1 MRPRRRSRVGAL
13 CATLLLLP
21 LWACSAPG
29 PAAAPSLAAQAPG
42 APGIDAVWDAA
53 DKQGL
58 GTATGTASTLWY
70 TLGDG
75 ITDEVYY
82 PQVDTP
88 DTHDLQYLVTDGSS
102 FTDQEKTDT
111 VHDVA
116 LADVRSLSYRQT
128 NTARNGRYRIT
139 KTYATDPARS
149 TLLIRTRFQVLSGG
163 PLRLYALYNPSL
175 GGRGMGDTGASA
187 SGQLVASDGPVASAL
202 AASTGFTQQTS
213 GYSGTPSDGFQDLTA
228 HHALTATYGV
238 AETPGNLVQTAELP
252 VGGDT
257 TFTLALGFGPTR
269 AAAAAAAGASLSTG
283 WDAVDGRYLAGWHD
297 YLGSLSPPPRSVTD
311 AGLTDLYTRAEMVLA
326 AHEDKLHR
334 GAFVASL
341 TVPWGE
347 AINADT
353 CCVPGY
359 HAVWARDLYETATA
373 EIAIGDPAAANRAL
387 DYLFTTQERPDGS
400 YPQNARLDGTPVFP
414 SLQLDE
420 VAYPIILAWQLGR
433 GDAATWAKI
442 KPTAEFLSHRGPRT
456 PEERW
461 EEAGGY
467 SPSTLAAEIAG
478 LICAAAL
485 ADDNHDHGAAAYYR
499 QVADSWQRQVVSW
512 TFTTTGALAPHG
524 YFERIDDDGNPDDG
538 HPLTVANGGGTW
550 DERDVVDA
558 GFLELAR
565 LGVLRADDPH
575 ITMSLPVIDA
585 TIAVDTPE
593 GRFWHRYNHDGYGET
608 ASGAPYT
615 GTGVGRAWPI
625 FTGERGEYELAAG
638 DPADAAGLLR
648 TMAASADAG
657 GLIPEQVWDQPDADG
672 FALGRGTGSATPLAW
687 SEAQFIRLAVSLSAG
702 RDVETPAIVAD
713 RYAR

>member
-1 MRPRRRSRVGAL
+1 MRPRRRFRVGAL
-13 CATLLLLP
+13 CAALLLVP
-21 LWACSAPG
+21 LWSSAP
-29 PAAAPSLAAQAPG
+29 ARAAQAPG

-58 GTATGTASTLWY
+58 GTSTTTTSTLWY
-70 TLGDG
+70 TLGSG
-75 ITDEVYY
+75 IVNEVYY

-111 VHDVA
+111 VHEVA
-116 LADVRSLSYRQT
+116 LADPRALSYRQT

-139 KTYATDPARS
+139 KTYVTDPARS
-149 TLLIRTRFQVLSGG
+149 TLLVRTRFQVLSGG
-163 PLRLYALYNPSL
+163 PLRLYVLYNPSL

-187 SGQLVASDGPVASAL
+187 DGRLVANDGPVASAL
-202 AASTGFTQQTS
+202 AASTGFAEQTS
-213 GYSGTPSDGFQDLTA
+213 GYSGTASDGYQDLTA
-228 HHALTATYGV
+228 HHALTAGYDA
-238 AETPGNLVQTAELP
+238 AETPGNLVQTAEIP
-252 VGGDT
+252 VGASTDT

-269 AAAAAAAGASLSTG
+269 AAAASTASASLDAG
-283 WDAVDGRYLAGWHD
+283 WDAVAGQFDAGWHD
-297 YLGSLSPPPRSVTD
+297 YLDSLSPTPRSVVD

-326 AHEDKLHR
+326 AHEDKIHR

-347 AINADT
+347 ALNADT

-373 EIAIGDPAAANRAL
+373 EIAVGDAAAANRAL
-387 DYLFTTQERPDGS
+387 DYLFTTQERADGS

-420 VAYPIILAWQLGR
+420 VAYPMILAWQLGR
-433 GDAATWAKI
+433 DDAATWAKV
-442 KPTAEFLSHRGPRT
+442 KPSAEFLTRRGPRT

-485 ADDNHDHGAAAYYR
+485 ADANHDPADAAEYR
-499 QVADSWQRQVVSW
+499 RVADSWQRQVVSW
-512 TFTTTGALAPHG
+512 TFTTTGTLANHG

-538 HPLTVANGGGTW
+538 HPLTIANGGGIW

-558 GFLELAR
+558 GFLELVR

-585 TIAVDTPE
+585 TLATDTPE

-615 GTGVGRAWPI
+615 GAGVGRAWPI

-638 DPADAAGLLR
+638 DPAAAAGRLR
-648 TMAASADAG
+648 TMAAAADAG
-657 GLIPEQVWDQPDADG
+657 GLIPEQVWDSPDADG
-672 FALGRGTGSATPLAW
+672 FTLGRGTGSATPLAW

-702 RDVETPAIVAD
+702 RDVETPAVVAD
-713 RYAR
+713 RYTH